1 MTTTIARLPG
11 TRGRVLLIAAALA
24 APALLLAGLATNHGA
39 LLLVAI
45 AAAALVVASLRDIRA
60 SFLVLVL
67 LCSFVDYTTGILTLE
82 MTIVCGWVAWTALLL
97 YWRSAWTGWVR
108 PPREMLPGIAVWL
121 AACAMGVVVG
131 LVSGN
136 PLKNLGIELEG
147 ALWPLLGFAMMQAY
161 GRRHAVYAAAGLFAI
176 GLVHTGFGLTMLQIE
191 QHRLGGI
198 YFTTV
203 TGIVAVMLWTA
214 AILAP
219 TRRVRWLCLLGMIP
233 MLAHLLFSFT
243 RGYWFGAIAGLATA
257 TILGW
262 RSLGRFQP
270 EVRARRLL
278 LVPSFAGVAA
288 ITVALSIVY
297 FGSGK
302 LLDAVGGRFSS
313 SFSTEVG
320 GATMSNVIR
329 LAEYDKAIGA
339 ALKSPVIGR
348 GLGYAFV
355 VREPITNKLREQWFV
370 HNYYLLLW
378 LTLGVVG
385 LAAFGYLIARQVR
398 AALRVAREDAS
409 WTARAAAIT
418 AVAVTVQVLVILT
431 TNYSLADVTTASVFG
446 YVWGLFW
453 AIRADE
459 SGAGGAAAPAS
470 P

>member
-1 MTTTIARLPG
+1 MRLPRAG
-11 TRGRVLLIAAALA
+11 GPIPLVAVALV
-24 APALLLAGLATNHGA
+24 APALLLAGLATSHWA
-39 LLLVAI
+39 LLLVLV
-45 AAAALVVASLRDIRA
+45 AAAALVLASLRDIRA
-60 SFLVLVL
+60 AFLVLVL
-67 LCSFVDYTTGILTLE
+67 LCTFVDYTTGILTLE

-121 AACAMGVVVG
+121 AACAMGVIIG

-147 ALWPLLGFAMMQAY
+147 ALWPLMGFAMMQAF
-161 GRRHAVYAAAGLFAI
+161 GRRHAVYAAAGLFVI

-219 TRRVRWLCLLGMIP
+219 TRLVRWLCLLGMVP

-262 RSLGRFQP
+262 RSLGRFHR
-270 EVRARRLL
+270 EARARRLL
-278 LVPSFAGVAA
+278 LVPSFAGVTA
-288 ITVALSIVY
+288 ITVAVSIAY

-302 LLDAVGGRFSS
+302 LLDAVGGRFGS
-313 SFSTEVG
+313 SFSTEVSG
-320 GATMSNVIR
+320 STMSNVIR

-339 ALKSPVIGR
+339 AVKSPVIGR
-348 GLGYAFV
+348 GLGFAFV
-355 VREPITNKLREQWFV
+355 VHEPITNKIREQWFV

-378 LTLGVVG
+378 LTLGLVG
-385 LAAFGYLIARQVR
+385 LAAFGYLMVRQVR

-409 WTARAAAIT
+409 WTARAVAVT
-418 AVAVTVQVLVILT
+418 AVAVTAQVLVILV

-453 AIRADE
+453 STRADVARVGGC
-459 SGAGGAAAPAS
+459 GAPS
-470 P
+470 SS